1 MARKKKGSISL
12 KKGVKV
18 DNVVPESALTKKNH
32 GRGGQFIEL
41 GGGIRVSASQNKGEA
56 P

>member
-12 KKGVKV
+12 KKGGTL
-18 DNVVPESALTKKNH
+18 DNVVPESALNKKNH
-32 GRGGQFIEL
+32 GKGGQFIEL
-41 GGGIRVSASQNKGEA
+41 GGGIRVSASQHKGEA